1 MRSSKVL
8 RCSFETTDEAL
19 GMASTMRPNVLIVDA
34 ALVIDDRESL
44 LGKLR
49 AAHGNDVPLIALCG
63 SNADVDIAAEA
74 EVTDIVRRPYDWSLI
89 ARRVVRAVK
98 AHRSGNCDTPMLSW
112 TN

>member
-1 MRSSKVL
+1 
-8 RCSFETTDEAL
+8 
-19 GMASTMRPNVLIVDA
+19 MRPNVLIVDA

-49 AAHGNDVPLIALCG
+49 AAHGNDIPLIALCG

-98 AHRSGNCDTPMLSW
+98 AHQMLGQLRHAHSGNCDTPMLSW